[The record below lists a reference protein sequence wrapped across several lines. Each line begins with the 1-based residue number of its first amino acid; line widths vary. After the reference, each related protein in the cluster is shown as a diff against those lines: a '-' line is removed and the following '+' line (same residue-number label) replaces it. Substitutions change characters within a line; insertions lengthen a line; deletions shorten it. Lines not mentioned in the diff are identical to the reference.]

1 MVLKLPYL
9 VQVCYEKNWQEI
21 PNIKEISQQV
31 GKLLSG
37 YLLIDH
43 SKQAQQL
50 PSGCPITY
58 LHRPENPGL
67 ASAYNTALQMMGEA
81 TWLIILDHDTTI
93 TETYLQEINQKI
105 SQVPTDCV
113 ALAARVYEN
122 QRQISPIA
130 ADQYINRYFKALS
143 TGIYSQKVMAINS
156 GTVVKKSF
164 LEKLGGFNLQFPLD
178 FLDHWLFFEIY
189 QHQKK
194 VCVLSSQLQH
204 ELSVLHYD
212 QMKVQRYQSILQA
225 EKLYYQE
232 YETDKQRIHARQ
244 LCKRACKQFLLVK
257 NRKIWKMTVKAYFEW
272 KKGKQR

>member
-58 LHRPENPGL
+58 LHRPDNPGL
-67 ASAYNTALQMMGEA
+67 AAAYNIALQMMGEA

-93 TETYLQEINQKI
+93 TEEYLQEINQKI
-105 SQVPTDCV
+105 SRVPTDCV
-113 ALAARVYEN
+113 ALAARIYEN

-130 ADQYINRYFKALS
+130 ADQYINRHFKALS
-143 TGIYSQKVMAINS
+143 TGVYSQKVMAINS

-178 FLDHWLFFEIY
+178 FLDHWLFFEIF
-189 QHQKK
+189 QQQKL
-194 VCVLSSQLQH
+194 VCVLESKLQH
-204 ELSVLHYD
+204 ELSVMHYES
-212 QMKVQRYQSILQA
+212 MTTKRYQSILQA
-225 EKLYYQE
+225 ENNYYQN
-232 YETDKQRIHARQ
+232 YETQQLDNHRKQ
-244 LCKRACKQFLLVK
+244 LLKRTLKQWVKVK
-257 NRKIWKMTVKAYFEW
+257 NRQIWKMTLRSYFEL
-272 KKGKQR
+272 KRGK